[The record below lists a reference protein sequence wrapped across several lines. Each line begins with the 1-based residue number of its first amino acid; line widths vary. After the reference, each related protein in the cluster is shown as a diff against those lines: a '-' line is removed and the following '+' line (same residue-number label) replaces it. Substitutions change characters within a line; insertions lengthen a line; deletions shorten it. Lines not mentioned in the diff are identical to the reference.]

1 MMRKRKQLVF
11 DHIKLI
17 VFQIQKSHS
26 QFEGNN
32 VIGKKIVII
41 EEAGGRNFGRIII
54 ITLNEQFIILYI
66 LNL

>member
-1 MMRKRKQLVF
+1 MRKRKQLVF

-17 VFQIQKSHS
+17 VFQIKNSQS

-41 EEAGGRNFGRIII
+41 EDAGGRNFERIII
-54 ITLNEQFIILYI
+54 ITLNEQFIIFYI
-66 LNL
+66 FNL